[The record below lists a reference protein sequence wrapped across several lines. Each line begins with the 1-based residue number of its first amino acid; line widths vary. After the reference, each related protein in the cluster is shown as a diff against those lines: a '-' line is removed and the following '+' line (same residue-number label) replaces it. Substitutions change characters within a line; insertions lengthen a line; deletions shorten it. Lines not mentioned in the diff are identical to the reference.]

1 MSIKTVMLSA
11 AASVLILSAAQA
23 QAPGGASPD
32 SPSAG
37 AVGGAT
43 GGPTMNGGPGS
54 PGGPS
59 ADKGPSAGGPTGDA
73 TPSGQSL
80 KQGEASDASPAGSDG
95 STARGADARSGE
107 TKAGKAS
114 TDMKGDSATEKA
126 GTHNKAAK
134 DDNKAATGS
143 VSEAEGKSGKAATD
157 SASDR
162 DAKSGQG
169 KSARID
175 REQVDKA
182 RTYFRQNKP
191 SVKSVDRTEISV
203 SIGAPLPGGI
213 VLYDAPDVIIVSG
226 GCPIK
231 YFVWGEDV
239 VLVDSCTR
247 EVVEI
252 IVGVV

>member
-1 MSIKTVMLSA
+1 MTSIKTALLSA
-11 AASVLILSAAQA
+11 AASVLILCAAQA
-23 QAPGGASPD
+23 QAPGDATPD

-43 GGPTMNGGPGS
+43 GGPAMNGGPGS
-54 PGGPS
+54 LGGSNAGDGPS
-59 ADKGPSAGGPTGDA
+59 AVGPAGDA
-73 TPSGQSL
+73 ASGRSL
-80 KQGEASDASPAGSDG
+80 TQGEASPDAGSDG
-95 STARGADARSGE
+95 ARSPDSRSGE

-114 TDMKGDSATEKA
+114 NENGDSAKQA
-126 GTHNKAAK
+126 GTGNKAK
-134 DDNKAATGS
+134 TDDNKATTGS
-143 VSEAEGKSGKAATD
+143 VSEGEGKSGKAAAD

-169 KSARID
+169 KSARVD

-203 SIGAPLPGGI
+203 SIGATLPSGI
-213 VLYDAPDVIIVSG
+213 ALYDAPDVIVVSG
-226 GCPIK
+226 ACPIK
-231 YFVWGEDV
+231 YFVWGDDV

>member
-1 MSIKTVMLSA
+1 MSIKTALLGA

-23 QAPGGASPD
+23 QAPGGAAPD

-43 GGPTMNGGPGS
+43 GGPAMNAGPGS
-54 PGGPS
+54 SGGSNAGNGPS
-59 ADKGPSAGGPTGDA
+59 AVGPTGDA
-73 TPSGQSL
+73 ASGRSL
-80 KQGEASDASPAGSDG
+80 TQGEASPDAGPDARGSDG
-95 STARGADARSGE
+95 RTGD
-107 TKAGKAS
+107 TKTGKAPNGNAAS
-114 TDMKGDSATEKA
+114 
-126 GTHNKAAK
+126 AAK
-134 DDNKAATGS
+134 KVDTDNGAETTDKAATGS
-143 VSEAEGKSGKAATD
+143 VSEAEGKSGKAASD

-162 DAKSGQG
+162 DVKSGQG
-169 KSARID
+169 KSARVD

-203 SIGAPLPGGI
+203 SIGATLPSGI
-213 VLYDAPDVIIVSG
+213 VLYDAPDVIVVSG
-226 GCPIK
+226 ACPIK
-231 YFVWGEDV
+231 YFVWGDDV